1 MFSEAEKR
9 EYRSIRPPEE
19 LRQRVLEL
27 APTEA
32 RQPRRRSALRRWQT
46 MTAAACLA
54 LALLAAA
61 LLPRADLRLAAEE
74 PLTGSGGEDGI
85 AVLARAAGTLTV
97 PVTVSAHGET
107 ALSVS
112 HGQLRSS
119 ETGEA
124 VTHVTGSAELL
135 WELDAPDE
143 TQQYH
148 LHAVCGDTE
157 ATLTLAFDPA
167 QCRWTA
173 QAAQ

>member
-32 RQPRRRSALRRWQT
+32 RQPGRRSALRRWQT

-61 LLPRADLRLAAEE
+61 LLPRADLRLAADD

-97 PVTVSAHGET
+97 PVRVSAHGET

-112 HGQLRSS
+112 HGQLHSS
-119 ETGEA
+119 ETGET

-143 TQQYH
+143 TQQYT

-167 QCRWTA
+167 QCRWTV